1 MASGTAAPS
10 DTVLVGREGDIA
22 VVRLN
27 RPEAM
32 NAVNAAMRR
41 DLPRG
46 LSALEADSAV
56 RAIVITGAGDRAFSA
71 GQDLEEAA
79 AYTADDVDEWFT
91 RQHAMYASIRSL
103 NKPTVAAYNGVAA
116 GAGYQIGLYCD
127 LRVGYPEL
135 KIGQPEVK
143 AGLGSILGT
152 SQMRWHLPIG
162 LNAQLSLTGEF
173 ISGHRAYEIGL
184 VNYLVPRGDVLG
196 KALEVAS
203 QLAAQPPNA
212 LRLTKE
218 RLRELT
224 QAEFDDI
231 LVAAKKYQKRAY
243 ESGEPQ
249 KQMAAF
255 LAQRGTR

>member
-1 MASGTAAPS
+1 MSS
-10 DTVLVGREGDIA
+10 VLVERDAEVA
-22 VVRLN
+22 LVRLN
-27 RPEAM
+27 RPAAM
-32 NAVNAAMRR
+32 NAVNEDIRRELPAA
-41 DLPRG
+41 LA
-46 LSALEADSAV
+46 ALEADPAV
-56 RAIVITGAGDRAFSA
+56 RAVVITGGGDRAFSS

-79 AYTADDVDEWFT
+79 RFTAANVEGWFT
-91 RQHAMYASIRSL
+91 RVHAMFAAVRAM

-135 KIGQPEVK
+135 KVGQPEVK

-152 SQMRWHLPIG
+152 SQMMWHLPIG
-162 LNAQLSLTGEF
+162 INAQMSLTGEL
-173 ISGHRAYEIGL
+173 ISGQRAYEVGL
-184 VNYLVPRGDVLG
+184 VNYLVPRAEVLS
-196 KALEVAS
+196 KAIEVAR
-203 QLAAQPPNA
+203 LLGGHPPTA
-212 LRLTKE
+212 FSLTKE

-249 KQMAAF
+249 AKMAEF
-255 LAQRGTR
+255 LAARKPK

>member
-1 MASGTAAPS
+1 MAV
-10 DTVLVGREGDIA
+10 VLVERDREVA
-22 VVRLN
+22 LVRLN
-27 RPEAM
+27 RPQAM
-32 NAVNAAMRR
+32 NAVNEEVRR
-41 DLPRG
+41 DLPAE
-46 LSALEADSAV
+46 LAKLEADGSV
-56 RAIVITGAGDRAFSA
+56 RAIVITGAGDRAFSS

-79 AYTADDVDEWFT
+79 GYTAADVEGWFT
-91 RQHAMYASIRSL
+91 RVHSMFAAVRAL
-103 NKPTVAAYNGVAA
+103 DKPTVAAYNGVAA

-162 LNAQLSLTGEF
+162 INAQLSLTGEF
-173 ISGHRAYEIGL
+173 ISGQRAYEVGL
-184 VNYLVPRGDVLG
+184 VNYLVPRDEVLA
-196 KALEVAS
+196 KAIEVAR
-203 QLAAQPPNA
+203 LLGGHPPNA
-212 LRLTKE
+212 VRLTKE

-224 QAEFDDI
+224 QADFDDI

-255 LAQRGTR
+255 LAARKAK

>member
-1 MASGTAAPS
+1 MAV
-10 DTVLVGREGDIA
+10 VLVEKLAEVAI
-22 VVRLN
+22 VRLN

-32 NAVNAAMRR
+32 NAVNAEIRR
-41 DLPRG
+41 DLPVELAR
-46 LSALEADSAV
+46 LEADPAV
-56 RAIVITGAGDRAFSA
+56 RAVVITGAGERAFSS

-79 AYTADDVDEWFT
+79 AYTAADVDDWFT
-91 RQHAMYASIRSL
+91 RAHAMFSAIRAM

-116 GAGYQIGLYCD
+116 GAGYQVGLYCD

-143 AGLGSILGT
+143 AGLGSILGS
-152 SQMRWHLPIG
+152 SQMMWHLPIG

-173 ISGHRAYEIGL
+173 ISGQRAYEIGL
-184 VNYLVPRGDVLG
+184 VNYLAPRAEVLAR
-196 KALEVAS
+196 ALEVARL
-203 QLAAQPPNA
+203 LAGHPPTA

-218 RLRELT
+218 RLREVT

-255 LAQRGTR
+255 LAARSKK

>member
-1 MASGTAAPS
+1 MPAI
-10 DTVLVGREGDIA
+10 LVEIDGEVAI
-22 VVRLN
+22 VRLN
-27 RPEAM
+27 RPAAM
-32 NAVNAAMRR
+32 NAVDAEMRR
-41 DLPRG
+41 ELPAALAR
-46 LSALEADSAV
+46 LEADPAV
-56 RAIVITGAGDRAFSA
+56 RAIVITGAGERAFSA
-71 GQDLEEAA
+71 GQDLQEAA
-79 AYTADDVDEWFT
+79 GFTAADVDDWFT
-91 RQHAMYASIRSL
+91 RQHAMYESIRVL

-116 GAGYQIGLYCD
+116 GAGYQVGLYCD
-127 LRVGYPEL
+127 LRVGYPDL

-152 SQMRWHLPIG
+152 SQMMWHLPIG

-173 ISGHRAYEIGL
+173 ISGQRAYEIGL
-184 VNYLVPRGDVLG
+184 VNYLVPREEVLV
-196 KALEVAS
+196 KALEVAR

-224 QAEFDDI
+224 QAQFDDI

-255 LAQRGTR
+255 LAAKGPK